1 MRKTGH
7 SIREEKID
15 SYVKRETT
23 RNIKLVGGTMAV
35 FVLLMF
41 MFTYSY
47 GVHGIIML
55 PFTLMMSVITLF
67 IYMFSFNQIGN
78 IAKKTTFFVTATKVE
93 KLLAADELNYVN
105 QFAHARNEARYGAK
119 TNQSFPV
126 SEIES
131 TVIKPHEIVIKSYD
145 YNIFNG
151 NGKIII
157 PQEINDFHTVK
168 QFISE
173 HPKKFKIVS

>member
-7 SIREEKID
+7 KIKNEELD
-15 SYVKRETT
+15 SYVKREVT

-35 FVLLMF
+35 FVILMF

-47 GVHGIIML
+47 RVHGIIML
-55 PFTLMMSVITLF
+55 PFTAMMSVITLF
-67 IYMFSFNQIGN
+67 IYLFSFNQIGN

-93 KLLAADELNYVN
+93 KLLATDELNYVN
-105 QFAHARNEARYGAK
+105 QFAHARNEDRYGAK
-119 TNQSFPV
+119 TNQSFPL

-145 YNIFNG
+145 YNFFNG
-151 NGKIII
+151 NGRIII
-157 PQEINDFHTVK
+157 PKEINDFHTVK
-168 QFISE
+168 QFILE
-173 HPKKFKIVS
+173 NPKKFKLES